1 MNSRIQILLD
11 LIDRFLSQIII
22 IVFVAVLTLC
32 LYVVYDAFC
41 IHNETQVISGAA
53 ELVKNVPDDQRISEL
68 KRTNEDIKAW
78 IKLDDTE
85 IDYPITQTSNNQFYL
100 THDYK
105 KEYSIAGSIFADYRS
120 NLTTDNYSVIYGH
133 NMNGNSMFGSL
144 NQFRD
149 GDYFSKHN
157 SGRIYLE
164 DGKNYSLQ
172 VLGFA
177 VVEDSQNP
185 LYDLDNNANGAN
197 ETIINTVNSVAI
209 NKNTPADMPN
219 TLLLLSTCYQHSSQR
234 SVLLVGYNR

>member
-53 ELVKNVPDDQRISEL
+53 ELVKNVPD
-68 KRTNEDIKAW
+68 A
-78 IKLDDTE
+78 
-85 IDYPITQTSNNQFYL
+85 ITQTSNNQFYL

-120 NLTTDNYSVIYGH
+120 NLTTDDYSVIYGH
-133 NMNGNSMFGSL
+133 NMNGDSMFGSL
-144 NQFRD
+144 NQYRD

-177 VVEDSQNP
+177 VVEDSKNP